1 MTGGTALPADDNP
14 PPAPGTSDQPS
25 ENGQPGALGS
35 PQDRQPE
42 GKLPGLPRLF
52 FAEQDLDPQAFGQQP
67 TLQQP
72 APQQP
77 SHYGTAAPPVR
88 VVMRGQRQE
97 PWQASQELGAG
108 QSGPGQADQRS
119 AGVTGHRRLGGVPR
133 PAERPPGPATARSRR
148 PPERELRQ
156 RGFASLIFGVMS
168 LIAIIFGFGPDPS
181 RGIYLVAFSS
191 LVGIAAIVIGVSA
204 IVKARRTGS
213 YRPRGVIGG
222 IGLGVLATVISL
234 LFGVLYLAYPHQ
246 MQTYANCVGQ
256 AQTASQKQ
264 ACLNQLEKAIRASVP
279 ASGQRGWTPANRL
292 ALVLIG
298 RPGVHVDHVAV
309 GRIVVHAGL
318 RHGQVRVG
326 PS

>member
-1 MTGGTALPADDNP
+1 MTGGTALPADVN
-14 PPAPGTSDQPS
+14 PPAPGASDLPGGT
-25 ENGQPGALGS
+25 GQPDAPGS

-52 FAEQDLDPQAFGQQP
+52 FAEQELDPQTFGQQP
-67 TLQQP
+67 TPEQP
-72 APQQP
+72 ALQLP
-77 SHYGTAAPPVR
+77 SHYGTAAPPAR
-88 VVMRGQRQE
+88 VVMRGQRRG
-97 PWQASQELGAG
+97 PSQAGQGFGAG
-108 QSGPGQADQRS
+108 QSGPGQAEQRS
-119 AGVTGHRRLGGVPR
+119 AGVPGHRGLGGVPR
-133 PAERPPGPATARSRR
+133 PAERPPGPATARSRK

-156 RGFASLIFGVMS
+156 RGFASLLFGVMS
-168 LIAIIFGFGPDPS
+168 LIAIIFGFGPDPG

-204 IVKARRTGS
+204 LVKARRTGS

-246 MQTYANCVGQ
+246 MQTYVSCVEQ
-256 AQTASQKQ
+256 AQTAGQKQ
-264 ACLNQLEKAIRASVP
+264 ACLNQLENAIRASVP
-279 ASGQRGWTPANRL
+279 SSGQRGWTPANRL

-298 RPGVHVDHVAV
+298 RPGVQVDHVVV

-318 RHGQVRVG
+318 RHGQVGVG
-326 PS
+326 PA